1 MSGDVDMVKDGKQH
15 IKSLSDGRELYLD
28 GKLVNDHVN
37 HPAFSESVKSVGRL
51 YDFQANPQ
59 NLDLMT
65 FESPKTGKR
74 VNRAWQLPKNLP
86 ELIQRRRALEAW
98 AELSCGFLGRSP
110 DHVGS
115 ALSGMYMGLE
125 VFKKSGDRYA
135 QSLSDYYEYA
145 RDNDIYLTYVIIN
158 PQADKS
164 KSAGEQAE
172 SLVAS
177 IVDEDSQGITIK
189 GAKML
194 GTGCPMAN
202 EVFISSIQPLKT
214 GEENLA
220 FSAAIPLSTKGV
232 KMLSRKSYE
241 SSSVS
246 RFDNPLSSQF
256 DENDAVLYFD
266 EVKIPWDRVFVNKN
280 VEMTSAQWHQ
290 TPAHVYQN
298 YQCQIRFMVKMRFLL
313 GMARKIAE
321 TNGIIGFPPVV
332 EILGQMAAEVSMVE
346 GLVEAME
353 ASGTQRGEYFV
364 PNPQRLYAANVLT
377 QQLYPKF
384 IQSIRE
390 LSGGGMIMVP
400 SSVQDFSNEE
410 ILGIINKTQQSPTT
424 NSEGRVKLF
433 KLAWDA
439 VGSEFGSRHLQYE
452 MFYSGANMVTRGHSY
467 RNYNWQRALGMVDQ
481 FMASYDLPKVEKPAI
496 LRSAA

>member
-1 MSGDVDMVKDGKQH
+1 
-15 IKSLSDGRELYLD
+15 
-28 GKLVNDHVN
+28 
-37 HPAFSESVKSVGRL
+37 
-51 YDFQANPQ
+51 
-59 NLDLMT
+59 
-65 FESPKTGKR
+65 
-74 VNRAWQLPKNLP
+74 
-86 ELIQRRRALEAW
+86 
-98 AELSCGFLGRSP
+98 
-110 DHVGS
+110 
-115 ALSGMYMGLE
+115 
-125 VFKKSGDRYA
+125 
-135 QSLSDYYEYA
+135 
-145 RDNDIYLTYVIIN
+145 
-158 PQADKS
+158 
-164 KSAGEQAE
+164 
-172 SLVAS
+172 
-177 IVDEDSQGITIK
+177 
-189 GAKML
+189 
-194 GTGCPMAN
+194 
-202 EVFISSIQPLKT
+202 
-214 GEENLA
+214 
-220 FSAAIPLSTKGV
+220 
-232 KMLSRKSYE
+232 
-241 SSSVS
+241 
-246 RFDNPLSSQF
+246 
-256 DENDAVLYFD
+256 
-266 EVKIPWDRVFVNKN
+266 
-280 VEMTSAQWHQ
+280 
-290 TPAHVYQN
+290 
-298 YQCQIRFMVKMRFLL
+298 MVKMRYLL
-313 GMARKIAE
+313 VIAIKIAE

-353 ASGTQRGEYFV
+353 VSGTQRGEYYV

-410 ILGIINKTQQSPTT
+410 ILGIINKTQQSPTA

>member
-1 MSGDVDMVKDGKQH
+1 MSKDGKQH
-15 IKSLSDGRELYLD
+15 IKSLSDGRALYLD
-28 GKLVNDHVN
+28 GKLVKDHVN

-51 YDFQANPQ
+51 YDFQSNPQ
-59 NLDLMT
+59 NQDLMT

-74 VNRAWQLPKNLP
+74 VNRTWQLPKNLP

-115 ALSGMYMGLE
+115 ALSGMYMGLD

-177 IVDEDSQGITIK
+177 IVDEDSHGITIK

-241 SSSVS
+241 FSSVS

-298 YQCQIRFMVKMRFLL
+298 YQCQVRFMVKMRFLL
-313 GMARKIAE
+313 GIARKIAE

-410 ILGIINKTQQSPTT
+410 ILGIINKTQQSPTA

-467 RNYNWQRALGMVDQ
+467 RNYNWQRSLGMVDQ
-481 FMASYDLPKVEKPAI
+481 FMAGYDLPKVEKPEI
-496 LRSAA
+496 LMAAA

>member
-1 MSGDVDMVKDGKQH
+1 MVKDGKQH
-15 IKSLSDGRELYLD
+15 IKSLSDGRAMYLD
-28 GKLVNDHVN
+28 GKLIKDHVN
-37 HPAFSESVKSVGRL
+37 HPAYAESVKSVGRL
-51 YDFQANPQ
+51 YDFQADPK

-74 VNRAWQLPKNLP
+74 VSRTWQLPKSLP
-86 ELIQRRRALEAW
+86 ELIQRRKALEAW
-98 AELSCGFLGRSP
+98 AELSCGYLGRSP

-115 ALSGMYMGLE
+115 ALSGMYMGME
-125 VFKKSGDRYA
+125 VFKKSGDKYA
-135 QSLSDYYEYA
+135 QALSDYYEYA
-145 RDNDIYLTYVIIN
+145 RDNDVYLTYVIIN

-202 EVFISSIQPLKT
+202 EVFVSSIQPLRP

-241 SSSVS
+241 SASVS
-246 RFDNPLSSQF
+246 IFDNPLSSRF

-266 EVKIPWDRVFVNKN
+266 EVKIPWERVFVNKN
-280 VEMTSAQWHQ
+280 VEMASAQWHQ

-298 YQCQIRFMVKMRFLL
+298 YQCQVRFMVKMRFLL
-313 GMARKIAE
+313 GIARKIAE

-353 ASGTQRGEYFV
+353 GSGSQRGEYFV

-384 IQSIRE
+384 VQSIRE

-400 SSVQDFSNEE
+400 SSVNDFSNEE
-410 ILGIINKTQQSPTT
+410 ILGMINKTQQSPAS

-439 VGSEFGSRHLQYE
+439 IGSEFGSRHLQYE

-481 FMASYDLPKVEKPAI
+481 FMSGYDLPKVEQPIVLMPA
-496 LRSAA
+496 A

>member
-1 MSGDVDMVKDGKQH
+1 MVKDGKQH
-15 IKSLSDGRELYLD
+15 IKSLSDGRAMFLD
-28 GKLVNDHVN
+28 GRLIKDHVN
-37 HPAFSESVKSVGRL
+37 HPAFAESVKSVGSL
-51 YDFQANPQ
+51 YDFQADPK

-65 FESPKTGKR
+65 FESPKTGNR
-74 VNRAWQLPKNLP
+74 VSRTWQLPKSLP
-86 ELIQRRRALEAW
+86 ELIQRRKALEAW
-98 AELSCGFLGRSP
+98 AELSCGYLGRSP

-115 ALSGMYMGLE
+115 ALSGMYMGME
-125 VFKKSGDRYA
+125 VFKKSGDKYA
-135 QSLSDYYEYA
+135 QALSDYYEYA
-145 RDNDIYLTYVIIN
+145 RDNDVYLTYVIIN

-202 EVFISSIQPLKT
+202 EVFISSIQPLRP

-220 FSAAIPLSTKGV
+220 FSAAIPLATKGV

-241 SSSVS
+241 SASLLT
-246 RFDNPLSSQF
+246 FDNPLSSRF

-266 EVKIPWDRVFVNKN
+266 EVKIPWERVFVNKN
-280 VEMTSAQWHQ
+280 VEMASAQWHQ

-298 YQCQIRFMVKMRFLL
+298 YQCQVRFMVKMRFLL
-313 GMARKIAE
+313 GIARKIAE

-353 ASGTQRGEYFV
+353 GSGSQRGEYFV

-384 IQSIRE
+384 VQSIRE

-400 SSVQDFSNEE
+400 SSVNDFSNEE
-410 ILGIINKTQQSPTT
+410 ILGMINKTQQSPAS

-481 FMASYDLPKVEKPAI
+481 FMSGYDLPKVEQPVVLMPA
-496 LRSAA
+496 A

>member
-353 ASGTQRGEYFV
+353 ASGTQRGEYYV

-410 ILGIINKTQQSPTT
+410 ILGIINKTQQSPAAS
-424 NSEGRVKLF
+424 SEGRVKLF